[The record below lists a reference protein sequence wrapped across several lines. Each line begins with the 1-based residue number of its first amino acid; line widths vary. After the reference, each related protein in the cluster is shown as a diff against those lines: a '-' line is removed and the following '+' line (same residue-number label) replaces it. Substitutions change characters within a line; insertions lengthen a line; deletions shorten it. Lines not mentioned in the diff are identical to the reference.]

1 MALKRPEEN
10 KEAPKGFGGLDS
22 LVSDIEIPP
31 ASAEDKKT
39 SHASARTEKPTADSE
54 SPKSSSQIS
63 SIVQEDPRPKSGT
76 AGTRLLLGI
85 LGLVVV
91 AIVIGPNSKNQSF
104 PQPTASPPSQTSA
117 GANALSK
124 SSSTESVSQQ
134 ASPKFAEYPS
144 ELYAGPRAAVQ
155 LVTPFDRTFRTRI
168 RNTQSQDVN
177 FSGEYIVSTW
187 GCGTSCATGVAVSA
201 RTGKVIELPGTVCCW
216 KGEGNNIIFRKDS
229 RLLVLAGLINEQGR
243 HGAHFYELRNNK
255 FVHIKTVEVDDQTA
269 NSGGE
274 ETPRT
279 LDASRPNVA
288 PAPLTNT
295 KVSSPEESMPPTG
308 QNVLLSAPQIR
319 YCLAE
324 EIRIDGSKSS
334 VDNYSDS
341 GVDLFNAYVA
351 DFNSR
356 CGSFRYRT
364 GALESARRDVEPY
377 RSQLQAEG
385 RSRFAR
391 SPSLGSLSAPAP
403 TRPAADETVRAV
415 QRKLNE
421 LGYNA
426 GPADGLM
433 GRGTRAAITAFQ
445 QDRGLAATGAAD
457 QALLLQLQQAP
468 TRSNTTTA
476 EPWKSISPQSPTAPA
491 I

>member
-1 MALKRPEEN
+1 MAQKRPEEN
-10 KEAPKGFGGLDS
+10 KEAPKGFAGLDS
-22 LVSDIEIPP
+22 LVSDIEIPST
-31 ASAEDKKT
+31 SAEDKKS
-39 SHASARTEKPTADSE
+39 SHASARTEEPTADSE

-63 SIVQEDPRPKSGT
+63 SIAQEDPRPKSGA

-104 PQPTASPPSQTSA
+104 PQPTASPPSQPSA
-117 GANALSK
+117 GANALSQP
-124 SSSTESVSQQ
+124 SSTESVSRQG
-134 ASPKFAEYPS
+134 SPKFAEYPS
-144 ELYAGPRAAVQ
+144 ELYVGPRAAVQ

-177 FSGEYIVSTW
+177 FAGEYVLSTW

-216 KGEGNNIIFRKDS
+216 KGGGNNIIFRNGS

-243 HGAHFYELRNNK
+243 HGAHFYELRNSE
-255 FVHIKTVEVDDQTA
+255 FFYIKTVEVDEQTA
-269 NSGGE
+269 NLGSE
-274 ETPRT
+274 ETPGT
-279 LDASRPNVA
+279 LDASRSNVA

-295 KVSSPEESMPPTG
+295 KVSSLEESMPPIG
-308 QNVLLSAPQIR
+308 QNLLLSTPQIR

-324 EIRIDGSKSS
+324 EIRIDSSKSS

-341 GVDLFNAYVA
+341 DVDLFNAYVA

-356 CGSFRYRT
+356 CGSFRYQT
-364 GALESARRDVEPY
+364 GTLEAARLETESN
-377 RSQLQAEG
+377 RSQLEAQG
-385 RSRFAR
+385 KRRFAG
-391 SPSLGSLSAPAP
+391 GSSSSIQPKP
-403 TRPAADETVRAV
+403 TSDVTVQAV

-426 GPADGLM
+426 GPADGLT
-433 GRGTRAAITAFQ
+433 GRGTRAAIMAFQ
-445 QDRGLAATGAAD
+445 RDQGLAATGVPD
-457 QALLLQLQQAP
+457 QMLLLQLLQVP
-468 TRSNTTTA
+468 SR
-476 EPWKSISPQSPTAPA
+476 
-491 I
+491 